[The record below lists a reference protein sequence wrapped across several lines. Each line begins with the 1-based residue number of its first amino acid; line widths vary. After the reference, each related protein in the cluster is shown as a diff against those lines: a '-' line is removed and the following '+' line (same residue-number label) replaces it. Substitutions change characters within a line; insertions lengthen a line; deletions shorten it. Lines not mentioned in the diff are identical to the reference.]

1 MFSIFKSRAK
11 INAGS
16 LVTDIH
22 SHLLPM
28 LDDGA
33 KSFDEAA
40 GLIAQFAEL
49 GYTKLITTPHINSDT
64 YRNSHT
70 IIAARHSDLKAYLQ
84 SRGISISLQ
93 VAAEYYLDEVL
104 LDKITSNKPLLTFGA
119 KYLLFETNFL
129 SETFLLKE
137 FIFVATTRGYKLV
150 MAHPERYQ
158 YLMNDFGK
166 VEDLKNRGVLF
177 QINIPAILG
186 AYNRPA
192 QNLAIQLIEKGWV
205 DFLGSDCHNQFHM
218 DVLKK
223 AYKNKHF
230 QKALALPLLNRSL

>member
-40 GLIAQFAEL
+40 DLIAQFAEL
-49 GYTKLITTPHINSDT
+49 GYAKLITTPHINSDT
-64 YRNSHT
+64 YRNSPT
-70 IIAARHSDLKAYLQ
+70 IIAARHSDLAAHLQ

-104 LDKITSNKPLLTFGA
+104 LDKITGNKPLLTFGA

-137 FIFVATTRGYKLV
+137 FIFSATTRGYKLV

-158 YLMNDFGK
+158 YLMDDFEK
-166 VEDLKNRGVLF
+166 VEDLKHRGVLF

-186 AYNRPA
+186 AYNRPV

-223 AYKNKHF
+223 AYKNKYF